1 MQVDGLFSGILPF
14 YARCGIVGN
23 ASIGAHTS
31 RVGVES
37 WLADPGTNRPHR
49 HGGNANIDERRTM
62 IFTPEQRREINIMFD
77 GCDPT
82 PDGFQN
88 PYFQRL
94 SREVRLCPCCGAKT
108 TLKPSLNP
116 DYVYERCDRCR
127 YRGMVEAPD
136 PVKMGKKKN
145 SPQAPKRG
153 EVLYFQRRI

>member
-1 MQVDGLFSGILPF
+1 MQVEGLISGILPI
-14 YARCGIVGN
+14 YAHWIIVGN
-23 ASIGAHTS
+23 ASVEARTS

-77 GCDPT
+77 GCDLT

-88 PYFQRL
+88 PYFERL

-116 DYVYERCDRCR
+116 DFVYERCDRCR

-136 PVKMGKKKN
+136 PVKMGKKKGD
-145 SPQAPKRG
+145 SQGPKQG

>member
-1 MQVDGLFSGILPF
+1 
-14 YARCGIVGN
+14 
-23 ASIGAHTS
+23 
-31 RVGVES
+31 
-37 WLADPGTNRPHR
+37 
-49 HGGNANIDERRTM
+49 M

-77 GCDPT
+77 GCDLT

-88 PYFQRL
+88 PYFERL
-94 SREVRLCPCCGAKT
+94 SCEMRLCPCCGART

-136 PVKMGKKKN
+136 PVKMGKKKGD
-145 SPQAPKRG
+145 PQSPKRE